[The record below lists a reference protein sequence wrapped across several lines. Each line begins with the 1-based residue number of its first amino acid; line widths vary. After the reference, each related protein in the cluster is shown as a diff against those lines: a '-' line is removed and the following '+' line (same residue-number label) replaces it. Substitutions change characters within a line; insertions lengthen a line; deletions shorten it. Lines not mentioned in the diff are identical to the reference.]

1 MAKRFL
7 ALLCMLIVFTTTSEA
22 QERGF
27 VVGEVGLTFAE
38 STDAL
43 YGVEAGF
50 SVTNN
55 IQIIGVFERMQD
67 TLTGD
72 LATSIRLFGQ
82 IGDVR
87 IEGKIPTNYAA
98 GGVRYNFGG
107 GTGVHPYFQFEA
119 GVGQID
125 PALTFFNNRG
135 EDVTDQADLQL
146 SETNAAIAL
155 CAGVRGDI
163 GSNLTIEFAY
173 KWLNILTDETLKIN
187 RFHFGIGAHF

>member
-1 MAKRFL
+1 MGKRFL
-7 ALLCMLIVFTTTSEA
+7 ALFGMLIALTTAAEA
-22 QERGF
+22 QEKGF

-38 STDAL
+38 RTDAL
-43 YGVEAGF
+43 FGVEAGF
-50 SVTNN
+50 TVTNN
-55 IQIIGVFERMQD
+55 LQIVGLFEHMQD

-72 LATSIRLFGQ
+72 LATSLRLFGQ
-82 IGDVR
+82 LGDVR
-87 IEGKIPTNYAA
+87 IEGKIPTNYIA
-98 GGVRYNFGG
+98 GGVRYNV
-107 GTGVHPYFQFEA
+107 GTGMGVRPYFQFEA

-125 PALTFFNNRG
+125 PALTFINSRG
-135 EDVTDQADLQL
+135 EDVTDETDYEL

-163 GSNLTIEFAY
+163 GSRMTIEVAY